1 MGLFSTAVQMYVN
14 VITLI
19 LCLITVLWQ
28 LQKPIGVYALID
40 EESKF
45 PKATASSLLEKL
57 RKHLIKHPYI
67 KKDKSKEP
75 KFTIQHYAGPVS
87 AIIIGV
93 QTAFSEDRGLRFLK
107 YED

>member
-1 MGLFSTAVQMYVN
+1 MGLFSIVVQMYV
-14 VITLI
+14 IKLI
-19 LCLITVLWQ
+19 LCLIAVLWQ

-67 KKDKSKEP
+67 KKEKSKEP
-75 KFTIQHYAGPVS
+75 KFSIQHYAGPVS
-87 AIIIGV
+87 AIIIEHDV
-93 QTAFSEDRGLRFLK
+93 LYLFINN
-107 YED
+107 